1 MIRNRKIGPV
11 LATLLVASNM
21 VGSGIYLLPATLATV
36 GSITV
41 VGWVMATIGAL
52 LVAAVL
58 GRLAH
63 LAPAAGGPLAYA
75 GEALGP
81 FVGFQTNVIYWV
93 CCWVGNIAIAVAAVG
108 YLASFF
114 TSLSTPLNAA
124 IGTAAL
130 IWVLTFANVLGP
142 RLVCQLQ
149 GISLAIGLI
158 PIVLVMVVGWV
169 YFDPDIFRAS
179 WNVQQA
185 PAYEVIPRS
194 LVLVFWAFIGLESAS
209 VATDVVENPRRN
221 VVIATLGGV
230 ALSGVVYIASSSVI
244 MGVLPAAE
252 LAKSSAPFAD
262 AVRVMLGP
270 VAGAAVALMAATKAI
285 GTLAG
290 WILLTAQTG
299 KTAADRGF
307 FPRIFARTDAA
318 GIPVANLLLMATLM
332 TFIVFGTISPTLGQ
346 QFGKLIDVS
355 TVLCLLVYLYA
366 CTAIWH
372 YRESGPDSASATRYR
387 WIALAAMAFCMF
399 VIATSDV
406 TLLALS
412 AAIVLFTV
420 PLYPFVTRAAWV
432 NRRQAGARLNESLKA
447 APVQRSAH
455 RVRE

>member
-41 VGWVMATIGAL
+41 VSWVMATIGAL

-58 GRLAH
+58 GRLGR

-75 GEALGP
+75 TEALGP
-81 FVGFQTNVIYWV
+81 FIGFQTNVIYWV

-108 YLASFF
+108 YLSGFF
-114 TSLSTPLNAA
+114 TSLATPFTAA

-149 GISLAIGLI
+149 GISFAIGLI
-158 PIVLVMVVGWV
+158 PIVLVSVVGWL
-169 YFDPDIFRAS
+169 YFDPQIFRAS
-179 WNVQQA
+179 WNVQHA
-185 PAYEVIPRS
+185 PAFALIPRS
-194 LVLVFWAFIGLESAS
+194 LVLVFWAFVGLESAS
-209 VATDVVENPRRN
+209 VATEVVENPRRN

-230 ALSGVVYIASSSVI
+230 ALSGVIYIASSSVI
-244 MGVLPAAE
+244 MGLLPAAA

-299 KTAADRGF
+299 KAAAERGF
-307 FPRIFARTDAA
+307 FPPIFARTDAA
-318 GIPVANLLLMATLM
+318 GIPVANLMLMATLM
-332 TFIVFGTISPTLGQ
+332 TLIVFVTMSPTLGQ

-355 TVLCLLVYLYA
+355 TVLCLVVYLYA

-372 YRESGPDSASATRYR
+372 YRESELDSPSEARYR
-387 WIALAAMAFCMF
+387 WIALAAMAVCMF
-399 VIATSDV
+399 VIAASDA

-412 AAIVLFTV
+412 AAMVLVTV
-420 PLYPFVTRAAWV
+420 PLYPVVARAAWV
-432 NRRQAGARLNESLKA
+432 NRQQAGA
-447 APVQRSAH
+447 H
-455 RVRE
+455 

>member
-41 VGWVMATIGAL
+41 VSWVMATIGAL

-58 GRLAH
+58 GRLGR

-75 GEALGP
+75 TEALGP
-81 FVGFQTNVIYWV
+81 FIGFQTNVIYWV

-108 YLASFF
+108 YLSGFF
-114 TSLSTPLNAA
+114 TSLATPFTAA

-158 PIVLVMVVGWV
+158 PIVLVSVVGWL
-169 YFDPDIFRAS
+169 YFDPQIFRAS
-179 WNVQQA
+179 WNVQHA
-185 PAYEVIPRS
+185 PAFALIPRS
-194 LVLVFWAFIGLESAS
+194 LVLVFWAFVGLESAS
-209 VATDVVENPRRN
+209 VATEVVENPRRN

-230 ALSGVVYIASSSVI
+230 ALSGVIYIASSSVI
-244 MGVLPAAE
+244 MGLLPAAA

-299 KTAADRGF
+299 KAAAERGF
-307 FPRIFARTDAA
+307 FPPIFARTDAA
-318 GIPVANLLLMATLM
+318 GIPVANLMLMATLM
-332 TFIVFGTISPTLGQ
+332 TLIVFVTMSPTLGQ

-355 TVLCLLVYLYA
+355 TVLCLVVYLYA

-372 YRESGPDSASATRYR
+372 YRESELDSPSEARYR
-387 WIALAAMAFCMF
+387 WIALAAMAVCMF
-399 VIATSDV
+399 VIAASDA

-412 AAIVLFTV
+412 AAMVLVTV
-420 PLYPFVTRAAWV
+420 PLYPVVARAAWV
-432 NRRQAGARLNESLKA
+432 NRQQAGA
-447 APVQRSAH
+447 H
-455 RVRE
+455 